1 MTTNRR
7 VPAVP
12 QVTCVGGDAEGLYE
26 VDVMRCRNK
35 GFNYNDDSV
44 QWACTASLPP
54 EFRLG
59 STDVVCEG
67 YSGVDDP
74 NVLKGSCA
82 VEYLLF
88 LTPLGEER
96 YGREVNMPEVTSEH
110 KAQVKT
116 KSKSKSKSKHTSWSG
131 LMFWGLFIS
140 ILGYILYTAMF
151 RIRGPSPDGGRELPR
166 SPWGWGGGA
175 GDQNGNPAP
184 PPYDFYSK
192 GPQTPRTPSAWRP
205 GFWSG
210 VIGGGAAGYMAGK
223 DKKPAAAGGLRPT
236 NTSRNNS
243 SSGNGEG
250 SSSEATATSTSR
262 YESTGFGSTTKR

>member
-1 MTTNRR
+1 
-7 VPAVP
+7 
-12 QVTCVGGDAEGLYE
+12 
-26 VDVMRCRNK
+26 MRCHNE
-35 GFNYNDDSV
+35 GVDYDDESV
-44 QWACTASLPP
+44 QWSCTASLPP
-54 EFRLG
+54 QFKLG

-67 YSGVDDP
+67 YSGADDP
-74 NVLKGSCA
+74 YVLKGSCG
-82 VEYLLF
+82 VEYRLV

-96 YGREVNMPEVTSEH
+96 YGRRSAKAKAIQSDEQEIPEP
-110 KAQVKT
+110 KIKQ
-116 KSKSKSKSKHTSWSG
+116 KSKHTSWSG
-131 LMFWGLFIS
+131 LTFWGLFIS

-166 SPWGWGGGA
+166 SPWGWGGA
-175 GDQNGNPAP
+175 TGDQTGNPAP

-210 VIGGGAAGYMAGK
+210 VLGGGAAGYMAGSK
-223 DKKPAAAGGLRPT
+223 GEKAPAAGLRPV
-236 NTSRNNS
+236 NANR

-262 YESTGFGSTTKR
+262 HDSTGFGSTTRR